1 MKLDLKDRNGLQ
13 KVMTA
18 AYKRVAPYIHRT
30 PILTSKSIDEMT
42 GVECLFKCE
51 NFQKTGSFKM
61 RGAANAVFSLSDEE
75 RSRGMVT
82 HSSGNFAQAV
92 SKAAQ
97 LAGVPAYIVMPDN
110 APMIKREGVKAF
122 GGQITLCEATL
133 EARESEASRIQKET
147 GATYLHPSNQIEV
160 IIGQGTATMEI
171 IEAFGDIDV
180 ILPPVGG
187 GGLIG
192 GAVIAAKAFGKLD
205 LEVWGGEP
213 EEADDAY
220 RSLKSGKIE
229 SNTKAN
235 TIADGLRTTL
245 GDVNFPIIR
254 EGVKGII
261 TVSEEEIIEAMQ
273 LLWNRLKIIIEPSCA
288 VPFAALI
295 KDKDHFKGKKV
306 AIILTGGNVDIG
318 RLPF

>member
-1 MKLDLKDRNGLQ
+1 MKLDLKDRYGLQ

-61 RGAANAVFSLSDEE
+61 RGAANAVFSLSEEE
-75 RSRGMVT
+75 RARGVVT

-92 SKAAQ
+92 AKAAQ
-97 LAGVPAYIVMPDN
+97 LAQVPAYIVMPDN
-110 APMIKREGVKAF
+110 APKIKREGVRAF
-122 GGQITLCEATL
+122 DGQITLCEATIQ
-133 EARESEASRIQKET
+133 ARESEASRVQMET
-147 GATYLHPSNQIEV
+147 GANYLHPSNQIEV
-160 IIGQGTATMEI
+160 IIGQGTATMEV
-171 IEAFGDIDV
+171 IEDYPEVDV
-180 ILPPVGG
+180 ILPPIGG

-192 GAVIAAKAFGKLD
+192 GAVLAAKAMGKPGI
-205 LEVWGGEP
+205 EVWGGEP
-213 EEADDAY
+213 EEVDDAY
-220 RSLKSGKIE
+220 RSLQTGKIE
-229 SNTKAN
+229 GNKTTN

-245 GDVNFPIIR
+245 GDVNFPIIL
-254 EGVKGII
+254 EGVKEII
-261 TVSEEEIIEAMQ
+261 TVSEEEIIEAMRM
-273 LLWNRLKIIIEPSCA
+273 LWNRLKIIIEPSCA

-295 KDKDHFKGKKV
+295 KEKDRFKGKKV

-318 RLPF
+318 SLPF